1 MDDLDA
7 NPDIKITHHVMDR
20 PIKNKKNNRE
30 YVQPQYLVDSINNLF
45 LLPTAQY
52 TPGTAPP
59 PHLSPFIDGKL
70 EGYVPLREKEIL
82 HLKGEEV
89 IESDDDVVEEEEVV
103 EAKVEKKK
111 PEKKGQE
118 VAAGKGDADSS
129 SDDESEE
136 VDPLTTAASRK
147 LANAKLKKDLA
158 DEQKEMAKTLMT
170 NR

>member
-1 MDDLDA
+1 MDDVEA
-7 NPDIKITHHVMDR
+7 NPEIKVTHHIMDR
-20 PIKNKKNNRE
+20 PLKNKVDNRE

-59 PHLSPFIDGKL
+59 PHLSPFIDSKL

-89 IESDDDVVEEEEVV
+89 IDSEDDLVEEAEVV
-103 EAKVEKKK
+103 AEKPAAKEKKT
-111 PEKKGQE
+111 EKKGKTP
-118 VAAGKGDADSS
+118 VGKGDADSS
-129 SDDESEE
+129 SGDDSEE
-136 VDPLTTAASRK
+136 VDPLTTAATRK

-158 DEQKEMAKTLMT
+158 EE
-170 NR
+170 